1 MSLLITLKDAQKDA
15 MRAKDKQRLNPIRMV
30 LAAIKQREIDEQIT
44 LDDAGITSVIVK
56 LVKQRRDSYTQYK
69 DAGREDLAE
78 IEANEIAAL
87 ETFLPQQLSEEEIV
101 ALIDAAIADTNAAGM
116 QDMGKVMGIIKSKA
130 EGRAD
135 MGKISGLIKQ
145 RLTDRKSVV

>member
-44 LDDAGITSVIVK
+44 LDDDGITAVLVK
-56 LVKQRRDSYTQYK
+56 LVKQRRDSYTQYI

-78 IEANEIAAL
+78 IEANEITAL
-87 ETFLPQQLSEEEIV
+87 EAFLPQQLSEEEII

-145 RLTDRKSVV
+145 RLTA

>member
-69 DAGREDLAE
+69 DAGRDDLAD
-78 IEANEIAAL
+78 IEANEITAL
-87 ETFLPQQLSEEEIV
+87 EAFLPQQLSEKEII

-135 MGKISGLIKQ
+135 MGKLSGLIKQ
-145 RLTDRKSVV
+145 RLTA

>member
-69 DAGREDLAE
+69 DAGRDDLAE

-87 ETFLPQQLSEEEIV
+87 ETFLPQKLSDEEII

-145 RLTDRKSVV
+145 RLTA

>member
-1 MSLLITLKDAQKDA
+1 MSLLIKLKDAQKDA

-44 LDDAGITSVIVK
+44 LDDDGITAVLVK
-56 LVKQRRDSYTQYK
+56 LVKQRRDSYTQYT

-78 IEANEIAAL
+78 IEANEITAL
-87 ETFLPQQLSEEEIV
+87 EEFLPQQLSEEEII

-135 MGKISGLIKQ
+135 LGKISGLIKQ
-145 RLTDRKSVV
+145 RLTA

>member
-69 DAGREDLAE
+69 DAGRDDLAD
-78 IEANEIAAL
+78 IEANEITAL
-87 ETFLPQQLSEEEIV
+87 EAFLPQQLSEEEI
-101 ALIDAAIADTNAAGM
+101 DTNAAGM

-145 RLTDRKSVV
+145 RLTA

>member
-87 ETFLPQQLSEEEIV
+87 ETFLPQQLSEEEII

-145 RLTDRKSVV
+145 RLTA

>member
-69 DAGREDLAE
+69 DAGRDDLAD
-78 IEANEIAAL
+78 IEANEIVAL
-87 ETFLPQQLSEEEIV
+87 ETFLPKQLSEEEII

-145 RLTDRKSVV
+145 RLTA

>member
-1 MSLLITLKDAQKDA
+1 MSLLIKLKDAQKDA
-15 MRAKDKQRLNPIRMV
+15 MRAKDKSRLNPIRMV

-44 LDDAGITSVIVK
+44 LDDDGITAVLVK
-56 LVKQRRDSYTQYK
+56 LVKQRRDSYTQYT

-78 IEANEIAAL
+78 IEANEITAL
-87 ETFLPQQLSEEEIV
+87 EEFLPQQLSEEEII

-145 RLTDRKSVV
+145 RLTA

>member
-44 LDDAGITSVIVK
+44 LDDAGITSVIEK

-69 DAGREDLAE
+69 DAGRDDLAE

-87 ETFLPQQLSEEEIV
+87 ETFLPQQLSDEEII

-145 RLTDRKSVV
+145 RLTA

>member
-69 DAGREDLAE
+69 DAGRDDLAE
-78 IEANEIAAL
+78 IEANEITAL
-87 ETFLPQQLSEEEIV
+87 ETFLPQQLSDEEII

-116 QDMGKVMGIIKSKA
+116 QDMGKVMGNCCSFLTLTLSCWLFRSSSS
-130 EGRAD
+130 RA
-135 MGKISGLIKQ
+135 L
-145 RLTDRKSVV
+145 

>member
-1 MSLLITLKDAQKDA
+1 MSLLIKLKDAQKDA
-15 MRAKDKQRLNPIRMV
+15 MKAKDKQRLNPIRMV

-44 LDDAGITSVIVK
+44 LDDDGITAVLVK

-87 ETFLPQQLSEEEIV
+87 EEFLPQQLSEDEII

-135 MGKISGLIKQ
+135 LGKISGLIKQ
-145 RLTDRKSVV
+145 RLTA

>member
-69 DAGREDLAE
+69 DAGRDDLAD
-78 IEANEIAAL
+78 IEANEIVAL
-87 ETFLPQQLSEEEIV
+87 ETFLPQQLSEEEIIV
-101 ALIDAAIADTNAAGM
+101 LIDAAIADTNAAGM

-145 RLTDRKSVV
+145 RLTA

>member
-15 MRAKDKQRLNPIRMV
+15 MKAKDKERLKPIRMV

-135 MGKISGLIKQ
+135 MGKLSGLIKQ
-145 RLTDRKSVV
+145 RLTA

>member
-44 LDDAGITSVIVK
+44 LDDADITSVIVK

-69 DAGREDLAE
+69 DAGRDDLAD
-78 IEANEIAAL
+78 IEANEIVAL
-87 ETFLPQQLSEEEIV
+87 ETFLPQKLSEEEII
-101 ALIDAAIADTNAAGM
+101 ALIDTAIADTNAAGM

-145 RLTDRKSVV
+145 RLTA

>member
-30 LAAIKQREIDEQIT
+30 LAAIKQREIDERIE

-69 DAGREDLAE
+69 DAGRDDLAD
-78 IEANEIAAL
+78 IEANEIVAL
-87 ETFLPQQLSEEEIV
+87 ETFLPQQLSEEEII

-116 QDMGKVMGIIKSKA
+116 QDMGKVMGVIKSKA

-145 RLTDRKSVV
+145 RLTA

>member
-69 DAGREDLAE
+69 DAGRDDLAE
-78 IEANEIAAL
+78 IEANEITAL
-87 ETFLPQQLSEEEIV
+87 ETFLPQQLSDEEII
-101 ALIDAAIADTNAAGM
+101 ALIGATFSFAFDYTHHFTH
-116 QDMGKVMGIIKSKA
+116 VLHTCCVS
-130 EGRAD
+130 
-135 MGKISGLIKQ
+135 ISNSRVNESNYFFVTQLL
-145 RLTDRKSVV
+145 R

>member
-15 MRAKDKQRLNPIRMV
+15 MRAKDKSRLNPIRMV

-44 LDDAGITSVIVK
+44 LDDDGITAVLVK
-56 LVKQRRDSYTQYK
+56 LVKQRRDSYTQYT

-78 IEANEIAAL
+78 IEANEITAL
-87 ETFLPQQLSEEEIV
+87 EEFLPQQLSEEEII

-135 MGKISGLIKQ
+135 LGKISGLIKQ
-145 RLTDRKSVV
+145 RLTA

>member
-30 LAAIKQREIDEQIT
+30 LAAIKQREIDERIT
-44 LDDAGITSVIVK
+44 LDDADITSVIVK
-56 LVKQRRDSYTQYK
+56 LVKQRRDSYTQYT
-69 DAGREDLAE
+69 DAGRDDLAD
-78 IEANEIAAL
+78 IEANEIIAL
-87 ETFLPQQLSEEEIV
+87 ETFLPQKLSEEEIIV
-101 ALIDAAIADTNAAGM
+101 LIDAAIADTNAAGM

-145 RLTDRKSVV
+145 RLTA

>member
-69 DAGREDLAE
+69 DAGRDDLAD
-78 IEANEIAAL
+78 IEANEIVAL
-87 ETFLPQQLSEEEIV
+87 ETFLPQKLSEEEII
-101 ALIDAAIADTNAAGM
+101 ALIDHWWTQVILAKYDKDHDELLNK
-116 QDMGKVMGIIKSKA
+116 QGKQKLFVF
-130 EGRAD
+130 
-135 MGKISGLIKQ
+135 
-145 RLTDRKSVV
+145 

>member
-44 LDDAGITSVIVK
+44 LDDAGITSAIVK

-69 DAGREDLAE
+69 DAGRDDLAE
-78 IEANEIAAL
+78 IEANEITAL
-87 ETFLPQQLSEEEIV
+87 ETFLPQQLSDEEII

-145 RLTDRKSVV
+145 RLTA

>member
-69 DAGREDLAE
+69 GAGREDLAE

-135 MGKISGLIKQ
+135 MGKLSGLIKQ
-145 RLTDRKSVV
+145 RLTA